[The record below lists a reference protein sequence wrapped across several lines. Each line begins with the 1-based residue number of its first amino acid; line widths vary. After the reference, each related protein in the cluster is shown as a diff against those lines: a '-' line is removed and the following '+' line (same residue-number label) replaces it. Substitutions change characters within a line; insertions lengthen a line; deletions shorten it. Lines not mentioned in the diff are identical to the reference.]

1 MNPIQLHE
9 IRSRA
14 GRIGG
19 NKTKENY
26 GLNHFVA
33 IGSSGGRPG
42 NKTIEELMESLELQG
57 AKDKKKIRRNEQL
70 NSNLVADTTL

>member
-1 MNPIQLHE
+1 MNPIKLHE

-19 NKTKENY
+19 NNTKEYY

-33 IGSSGGRPG
+33 IGSSGGRPR
-42 NKTIEELMESLELQG
+42 NKTIEELMGSLELQG
-57 AKDKKKIRRNEQL
+57 AKDKKKMRRNEQL
-70 NSNLVADTTL
+70 NSNLVVDKTL

>member
-1 MNPIQLHE
+1 MNPIKLHE

-19 NKTKENY
+19 NKTKEYY
-26 GLNHFVA
+26 GLNHFIA
-33 IGSSGGRPG
+33 IGSSGGRPR

-57 AKDKKKIRRNEQL
+57 AKDKMKLRRNEQL
-70 NSNLVADTTL
+70 NSNLVVYTAP